1 MLATVIT
8 VILIGAALILCTIAS
23 IWFLI
28 AVFKENVLWGLAVLF
43 LPVAGLIFLILH
55 WEDVRVPFLL
65 NLVGCILMAIA
76 IFGGLSITPS
86 ELLAG
91 TTTSANQP
99 EAPKDPSFSFTELKE
114 KRNKKSREKELK
126 KKTANRGYTG
136 RSLTE
141 VERELGPPQGKI
153 SKTDGSTYYYYSNL
167 ELISSDGITVTD
179 EIHR

>member
-8 VILIGAALILCTIAS
+8 VILIGAALILCAIAS
-23 IWFLI
+23 IWFLVV
-28 AVFKENVLWGLAVLF
+28 AFKENVLWGLAILF
-43 LPVAGLIFLILH
+43 LPIAGLIFLIIY
-55 WEDVRVPFLL
+55 WEDVRLPFLL
-65 NLVGCILMAIA
+65 NLIGCILMAMA
-76 IFGGLSITPS
+76 IFGGLSMTPR

-91 TTTSANQP
+91 STTSANQP
-99 EAPKDPSFSFTELKE
+99 EAPKEPSFSFTELKE
-114 KRNKKSREKELK
+114 KMTKKSREKEFK

-136 RSLTE
+136 RPLAE

-167 ELISSDGITVTD
+167 ELISSNGITVTD